1 MQNLNGLT
9 VMVTRPKPQG
19 EILSDQ
25 IRAAGGRVVYFPTI
39 EIKPPED
46 LALFKQQ
53 IEQLDQYNW
62 VIFISPQAVYQSAP
76 IIKKCWPQFPAGV
89 KVAALGGGTADALRQ
104 AALPV
109 DASPADD
116 WRSEGLLEE
125 DAFQQLAHK
134 KVALICGESGREFL
148 AATLTVRGAQLTN
161 MIAYR
166 RCLPSVDV
174 SEYIQLLQAHEIDI
188 ILCTSG
194 EILYNL
200 KILLE
205 AAWADLK
212 HVPVAVV
219 SERMQMLAKQLEFE
233 TIVLAK
239 NASHAAMLSI
249 LKDFVCQK
257 KK

>member
-25 IRAAGGRVVYFPTI
+25 IRAAGGEVIYFPTI

-46 LALFKQQ
+46 MTAFTQQ
-53 IEQLDQYNW
+53 IKQLDQFDW
-62 VIFISPQAVYQSAP
+62 VVFISPQAVYQSAAT
-76 IIKKCWPQFPAGV
+76 IKKCWPQFPVGV
-89 KVAALGGGTADALRQ
+89 KVAALGGGTAEALHQ
-104 AALPV
+104 ATIPV
-109 DASPADD
+109 DAFPKED
-116 WRSEGLLEE
+116 WCSEGLLDD

-161 MIAYR
+161 IIAYQ
-166 RCLPSVDV
+166 RCIPKVDV
-174 SEYIQLLQAHEIDI
+174 SDYIRLLQTHKIDI

-200 KILLE
+200 KLLLE
-205 AAWADLK
+205 EAWKELQSI
-212 HVPVAVV
+212 PVVVV
-219 SERMQMLAKQLEFE
+219 SERMQMLAKQLEFS
-233 TIVLAK
+233 TLLLAK
-239 NASHAAMLSI
+239 NASHPSMLSI
-249 LKDFVCQK
+249 LKDFACQK